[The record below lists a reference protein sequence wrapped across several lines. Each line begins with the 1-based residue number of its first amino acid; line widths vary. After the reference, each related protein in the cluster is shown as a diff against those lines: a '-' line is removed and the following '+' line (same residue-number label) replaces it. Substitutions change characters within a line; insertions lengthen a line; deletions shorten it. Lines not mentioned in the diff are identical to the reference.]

1 VAVKVSVK
9 FNGPVVARVKGTF
22 VTNCGEDGGR
32 IHQSGGWWWA
42 RNGKWQHKC
51 IWNLMDHR

>member
-1 VAVKVSVK
+1 MAVKVSVK
-9 FNGPVVARVKGTF
+9 FNGPVVVRVKGTF
-22 VTNCGEDGGR
+22 AANCGED
-32 IHQSGGWWWA
+32 GGWWWA